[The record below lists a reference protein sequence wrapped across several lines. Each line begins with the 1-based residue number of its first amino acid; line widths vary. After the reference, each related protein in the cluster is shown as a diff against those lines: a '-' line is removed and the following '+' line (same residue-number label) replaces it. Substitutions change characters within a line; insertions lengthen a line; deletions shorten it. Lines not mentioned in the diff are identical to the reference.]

1 MICTIPF
8 RLWTTC
14 HVVSH
19 LLCLSIELFLY
30 KWFRC
35 SYLTSH
41 ICKTKLD
48 RSFPFCQLCS
58 LIFPFLSKLLSLRL
72 SRPRAMRMFHPSKC
86 KIMLSSSTSA
96 TESDYLIPLPL
107 DLALFSKVIVRF
119 YSSVS
124 DRFNLPP
131 NRFAGSLEA
140 VEARY
145 LSESDEG
152 TLVSCPSLP
161 SGLTESSGYDCLRC
175 FH

>member
-58 LIFPFLSKLLSLRL
+58 LSFPFLSKLLSLRL

-96 TESDYLIPLPL
+96 TESDYLIPLSL